1 MSSSQLQKLIKDYKE
16 TCSVPKHPKNCPLCG
31 AKVKKCHINYE
42 DFLILCSNDSVSLF
56 SNSFQICSRIPLLF
70 FFFQCLWPLT
80 EQKTSEEIV
89 GKSALTKLTKINHEK
104 RKLRGQDSGGDLSD
118 VSFRSEDEKSPTKK
132 KKKFSSEIVVEKISK
147 NSTKSD
153 DENVNN
159 ERKENRLAK
168 PISPVQESLKDKVED
183 LSSKRDNE
191 EQNHVDLE
199 SNEMEME
206 SQPFSPSISNTT
218 PARTDDEFLNPN
230 AVAVT
235 PRRNMT
241 PFHVPELFSPLPV
254 PVSPLQMTPKRS
266 RDSERS
272 VSDEMHIP
280 RIIALS
286 PLPMT
291 PYRSLDSE
299 RSITEDLMMSDSDA
313 SDIEKTPR
321 HQQKKSD
328 ALDMPTFN
336 SPRPPRPTYS
346 KDLSQ
351 LSSPDSRHQQE
362 MPSSPSSESSSSGI
376 KMLLKRNKSQE
387 WNTSPSPKEDV
398 VLPDRPIS
406 SGKQPLKLDKVVLN
420 LKKTA
425 ENTWNVAEK
434 KNEIEPEQQP
444 LPKEER
450 RGRKS
455 KSVPMKI
462 QNVEEIANEIPP
474 APACHPPASS
484 SPPHIEPIQSE
495 EPAPSEIEMP
505 PTTDDILDIPSL
517 RNDIDEP
524 DKCAKDSN
532 QSEKIKSKE
541 ELTPSKSNNNFRK
554 SCSAE
559 NATAKEDDAATKR
572 LSTGM
577 AITRTFQRSKKKAN
591 MEKLAK
597 VTPNNNFRK
606 PSIINSE
613 PQLPDNWKEVA
624 KLSSEAASALKI
636 NEEFSEVSQ
645 LMKAATGERDI
656 DLGFLQK
663 IQHKLSLKHAA
674 KTQVTFHVG
683 QGKASIDLP
692 SDDTSMSLSDPK
704 ENVQLLLTSNSDGII
719 GDMLKEKEEHPS
731 LHVEPKKR
739 GRPKQK
745 PVPRPDPPPSMVQ
758 PNDVYHHRQPY
769 EHFAAI
775 PTQGFYRSLV
785 TGVDEFFANPANIQ
799 NFKETLSY
807 MMQGF
812 VMPHEWEAYN
822 IDPFVAMMV
831 TRSQDIA
838 YSGINFD
845 ALIQLYGRMVR
856 HEATLMNP
864 HAYANQGYEPGNS
877 SSANEQTLDL
887 SSSKHQP
894 QPSTSSI
901 DSAPSSS
908 KALRSPNE
916 QPTHQQ
922 QQQSKPNDRT
932 YTELQTVRSGG
943 KDANQVLRQ
952 HQEASTNSSPE
963 ISIEKNPATPKVNPI
978 PASNSNTSE
987 RIVIKQEAMTP
998 MQPPNPGAE
1007 PGSVCML
1014 SVRPAPASVSA
1025 VSSHMG
1031 HQNRI
1036 GKGNKII
1043 SFTYL
1048 NCNFGPIY
1056 VERDEQVKAVTA
1068 LAQAKIEER
1077 EYRDRNGGRR
1087 TNVSLMLFF
1096 NSFRPLLK

>member
-1 MSSSQLQKLIKDYKE
+1 MS
-16 TCSVPKHPKNCPLCG
+16 
-31 AKVKKCHINYE
+31 
-42 DFLILCSNDSVSLF
+42 
-56 SNSFQICSRIPLLF
+56 
-70 FFFQCLWPLT
+70 
-80 EQKTSEEIV
+80 
-89 GKSALTKLTKINHEK
+89 KLTQINHEK
-104 RKLRGQDSGGDLSD
+104 RKLRGQDSGVDLGD
-118 VSFRSEDEKSPTKK
+118 VSFRSEDEISPAKK
-132 KKKFSSEIVVEKISK
+132 KKKFSSEIVADNVSK
-147 NSTKSD
+147 NLSKND
-153 DENVNN
+153 DENRVNK
-159 ERKENRLAK
+159 KEEIKLAK
-168 PISPVQESLKDKVED
+168 PPSPNKEAIESKVDNISSTRET
-183 LSSKRDNE
+183 E
-191 EQNHVDLE
+191 EQNNVELD
-199 SNEMEME
+199 SNDMDME
-206 SQPFSPSISNTT
+206 SQPCSPFISNTT
-218 PARTDDEFLNPN
+218 PARTDEFVNPN

-241 PFHVPELFSPLPV
+241 PFHVTELFSPLPV

-280 RIIALS
+280 RIMALS

-299 RSITEDLMMSDSDA
+299 RSITEDLMMTDSDM

-321 HQQKKSD
+321 PQPKKSD

-351 LSSPDSRHQQE
+351 LSSPDSHQQLE
-362 MPSSPSSESSSSGI
+362 VPSSPSSESSSSGI

-398 VLPDRPIS
+398 VLPDRPTS
-406 SGKQPLKLDKVVLN
+406 SGKPPLKLDKVVLN

-434 KNEIEPEQQP
+434 KNDIEPELQP

-474 APACHPPASS
+474 TPTCHPPTSS
-484 SPPHIEPIQSE
+484 SPPHVELIQSE
-495 EPAPSEIEMP
+495 EPAASDIEISS
-505 PTTDDILDIPSL
+505 TTKDILDMTSL
-517 RNDIDEP
+517 RSDVDETE
-524 DKCAKDSN
+524 KCVEESN
-532 QSEKIKSKE
+532 QSEKIKSKQ
-541 ELTPSKSNNNFRK
+541 ELISNKSNNNDERK
-554 SCSAE
+554 SSSAE
-559 NATAKEDDAATKR
+559 NATIQEEDAATKR

-606 PSIINSE
+606 APIINAE

-636 NEEFSEVSQ
+636 NEELSEVSQ

-663 IQHKLSLKHAA
+663 IQHKLSLKHTA

-704 ENVQLLLTSNSDGII
+704 ENIQLMLTSNSDGII
-719 GDMLKEKEEHPS
+719 GDMLKEKDEHPS
-731 LHVEPKKR
+731 LQVEPKKR

-745 PVPRPDPPPSMVQ
+745 PVPRPDPPPSMVHQ

-769 EHFAAI
+769 EHFASI
-775 PTQGFYRSLV
+775 PTQPGFYRSLV

-856 HEATLMNP
+856 HEATVMNP
-864 HAYANQGYEPGNS
+864 HAYGNHGYDPGNS
-877 SSANEQTLDL
+877 SSANDQTLDL
-887 SSSKHQP
+887 SSNKHQQ
-894 QPSTSSI
+894 QPSTSSL

-908 KALRSPNE
+908 KALRSPDE
-916 QPTHQQ
+916 LPVQK
-922 QQQSKPNDRT
+922 QQSKPNDRT

-963 ISIEKNPATPKVNPI
+963 ISIEKSPASPKVNPT
-978 PASNSNTSE
+978 PNNSE

-1036 GKGNKII
+1036 GKGKKII

-1056 VERDEQVKAVTA
+1056 VEKDEEVKAVTA

-1087 TNVSLMLFF
+1087 TNVRLIIIF
-1096 NSFRPLLK
+1096 NFAL